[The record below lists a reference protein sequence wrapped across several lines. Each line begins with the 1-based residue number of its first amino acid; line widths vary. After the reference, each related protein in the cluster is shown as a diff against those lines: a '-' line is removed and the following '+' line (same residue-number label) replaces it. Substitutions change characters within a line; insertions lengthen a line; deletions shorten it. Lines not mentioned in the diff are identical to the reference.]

1 MDFSI
6 PTAIWRR
13 RGAEKNK
20 KKSPQTPQNPLR
32 GGSIRASPRAFHP
45 RRRRVG
51 AAPPQTHSSIRVP
64 VDLHRAQPIFPQADG
79 WAVHPDTHG
88 GGKGAGGLLRCLAS
102 YLQAKN
108 KCWEKPKSSI
118 KLYRISFYTWETT
131 EQFPE
136 PAKQKFFFFC
146 FCFFFFFPAAAP
158 AAFRGTISTACS
170 SGGTPISEGFY
181 FNSLLLYLM
190 VVIRGCWV
198 LVIWRAASCKDI

>member
-1 MDFSI
+1 MPPHVLS
-6 PTAIWRR
+6 TH
-13 RGAEKNK
+13 
-20 KKSPQTPQNPLR
+20 
-32 GGSIRASPRAFHP
+32 GG
-45 RRRRVG
+45 VG
-51 AAPPQTHSSIRVP
+51 WVQPPPQTHSSIRVP

-136 PAKQKFFFFC
+136 PAKQKFFFFV
-146 FCFFFFFPAAAP
+146 FAFFFFSQQRLRLPLGVQLAQRAQVGAP
-158 AAFRGTISTACS
+158 PSPRAFIL
-170 SGGTPISEGFY
+170 I
-181 FNSLLLYLM
+181 LYYC
-190 VVIRGCWV
+190 I
-198 LVIWRAASCKDI
+198 